1 MAIYLLRRAVTAAV
15 VLLGISMVT
24 FALLHI
30 MSPSPGRDVL
40 GLQASRAS
48 VAAFNRAHG
57 FDRPL
62 ISQYL
67 SYMNQLVHGNL
78 GYSYKLNQS
87 VDALLSEN
95 AGRTAMLVGVSLV
108 IAIAIAVPLGI
119 CQAVK
124 RNKAADNVV
133 TALAFTAYSM
143 PSFFLGLL
151 LIDLFALR
159 LHLVNAEAS
168 QSTSAFVIFTDPRS
182 MVLPVATMAAVSV
195 AMYSRYQRSATLDQL
210 AQDYI
215 RLARAKGLPAR
226 LVLTRHLVRNAC
238 LPMVT
243 LIGLSVPLL
252 LAGNLVIE
260 SVFNY
265 PGLGLLFFNSLQSDD
280 YPVLLAYTLV
290 SGALTVLGNLAA
302 DISLALSDPRIE
314 LA

>member
-1 MAIYLLRRAVTAAV
+1 
-15 VLLGISMVT
+15 
-24 FALLHI
+24 
-30 MSPSPGRDVL
+30 
-40 GLQASRAS
+40 
-48 VAAFNRAHG
+48 
-57 FDRPL
+57 
-62 ISQYL
+62 
-67 SYMNQLVHGNL
+67 
-78 GYSYKLNQS
+78 
-87 VDALLSEN
+87 
-95 AGRTAMLVGVSLV
+95 
-108 IAIAIAVPLGI
+108 
-119 CQAVK
+119 
-124 RNKAADNVV
+124 
-133 TALAFTAYSM
+133 
-143 PSFFLGLL
+143 
-151 LIDLFALR
+151 
-159 LHLVNAEAS
+159 
-168 QSTSAFVIFTDPRS
+168 
-182 MVLPVATMAAVSV
+182 
-195 AMYSRYQRSATLDQL
+195 MYSRYQRSATLDQL